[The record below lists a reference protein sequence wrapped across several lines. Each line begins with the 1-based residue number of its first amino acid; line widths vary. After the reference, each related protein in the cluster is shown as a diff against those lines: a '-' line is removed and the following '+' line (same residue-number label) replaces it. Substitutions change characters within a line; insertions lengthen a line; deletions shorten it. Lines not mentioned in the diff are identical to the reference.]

1 MDHRRVVS
9 FAVRSSFVR
18 FAEPTPKMIL
28 LSAQRLSRQ
37 FDTDPIFHDVT
48 FDVRSG
54 ERIGLVGP
62 NGTGKTTLM
71 RIIAGLDHA
80 DVGDLNRHN
89 SAEIALLE
97 QRAEFSADR
106 TLIDEAKSGLSHLY
120 EMQANAADVAD
131 RIADERDPA
140 QQERLSQQY
149 DHLQE
154 ELHRL
159 GGYNIDHRVDEVLT
173 GLGFAPDQYD
183 RPLQHFSGGEQS
195 RALLARMLLQ
205 NPSLMLLDEPTNHLD
220 IAATEWLES
229 FLSRCD
235 QAMIIVSHDR
245 YFLDRVT
252 QRTLELHG
260 GRLSDY
266 PGNFTAYWKLRE
278 ERNKV
283 LQRGHEKQSEEIART
298 ENFIRRNKSGQKHAQ
313 AADRE
318 KKLER
323 MQNDRIEL
331 QKSFGEVSMDFGEAT
346 RTGDWVIDAAE
357 VSKGFDSPLF
367 SDFTLRIEREDR
379 VGILGPNG
387 SGKTTLLR
395 TLLGELSPDSGTV
408 RHGTGVKIGYFDQQL
423 ESVDQNVDAI
433 EAIRPP
439 DAPDVKPAQLRKL
452 LARFGV
458 RGDLALQKVGH
469 MSGGEKCKVALAKVA
484 AQNVNLLV
492 LDEPTNHLD
501 LWARDSLEEALAR
514 FEGTLL
520 FVSHDRYFL
529 DRVARVVIVLE
540 PERWRHFEGNYSAF
554 VAFMQNRER
563 EIKLSQPT
571 VSESRTAK
579 RSTAGGEKSGRQN
592 TRKFPYRKAEDLEQ
606 EIADS
611 EERIVEL
618 EASLADPEVH
628 RDGRRMAEITAEY
641 DKAKLKL
648 ESLYAHW
655 EEAVEL
661 N

>member
-195 RALLARMLLQ
+195 RA
-205 NPSLMLLDEPTNHLD
+205 
-220 IAATEWLES
+220 
-229 FLSRCD
+229 
-235 QAMIIVSHDR
+235 
-245 YFLDRVT
+245 
-252 QRTLELHG
+252 
-260 GRLSDY
+260 
-266 PGNFTAYWKLRE
+266 
-278 ERNKV
+278 
-283 LQRGHEKQSEEIART
+283 
-298 ENFIRRNKSGQKHAQ
+298 
-313 AADRE
+313 
-318 KKLER
+318 
-323 MQNDRIEL
+323 
-331 QKSFGEVSMDFGEAT
+331 
-346 RTGDWVIDAAE
+346 
-357 VSKGFDSPLF
+357 
-367 SDFTLRIEREDR
+367 
-379 VGILGPNG
+379 
-387 SGKTTLLR
+387 
-395 TLLGELSPDSGTV
+395 
-408 RHGTGVKIGYFDQQL
+408 
-423 ESVDQNVDAI
+423 
-433 EAIRPP
+433 
-439 DAPDVKPAQLRKL
+439 
-452 LARFGV
+452 
-458 RGDLALQKVGH
+458 
-469 MSGGEKCKVALAKVA
+469 
-484 AQNVNLLV
+484 
-492 LDEPTNHLD
+492 
-501 LWARDSLEEALAR
+501 
-514 FEGTLL
+514 
-520 FVSHDRYFL
+520 
-529 DRVARVVIVLE
+529 
-540 PERWRHFEGNYSAF
+540 
-554 VAFMQNRER
+554 
-563 EIKLSQPT
+563 
-571 VSESRTAK
+571 
-579 RSTAGGEKSGRQN
+579 
-592 TRKFPYRKAEDLEQ
+592 
-606 EIADS
+606 
-611 EERIVEL
+611 
-618 EASLADPEVH
+618 
-628 RDGRRMAEITAEY
+628 
-641 DKAKLKL
+641 
-648 ESLYAHW
+648 
-655 EEAVEL
+655 
-661 N
+661 

>member
-1 MDHRRVVS
+1 
-9 FAVRSSFVR
+9 
-18 FAEPTPKMIL
+18 MIL

-37 FDTDPIFHDVT
+37 FDTEPIFHDVT

-80 DVGDLNRHN
+80 DVGDLNRHT
-89 SAEIALLE
+89 SAEIVLLE
-97 QRAEFSADR
+97 QRPDFSADR
-106 TLIDEAKSGLSHLY
+106 TLIDEAKAGLSHLY
-120 EMQANAADVAD
+120 ELQANAADVAA

-140 QQERLSQQY
+140 EQKQLSQQY

-154 ELHRL
+154 ELHRH

-173 GLGFAPDQYD
+173 GLGFSPDQYD
-183 RPLQHFSGGEQS
+183 RPLQQFSGGEQS
-195 RALLARMLLQ
+195 RALLARMLLR

-283 LQRGHEKQSEEIART
+283 LQRGREKQNEEIART
-298 ENFIRRNKSGQKHAQ
+298 EDFIRRNKSGQKHAQ

-323 MQNDRIEL
+323 MQNDRVEL

-346 RTGDWVIDAAE
+346 RTGDWVIDAVE
-357 VSKGFDSPLF
+357 VSKMFDTALF
-367 SDFTLRIEREDR
+367 SDFTFRVNREDR

-395 TLLGELSPDSGTV
+395 TLLGEISPDSGTV

-484 AQNVNLLV
+484 AENVNLLV

-501 LWARDSLEEALAR
+501 LWARNSLEEALAR

-529 DRVARVVIVLE
+529 DRVARVVIVLG

-563 EIKLSQPT
+563 ELKLSQPT
-571 VSESRTAK
+571 VAESRTAK
-579 RSTAGGEKSGRQN
+579 RSTATGEKSGREKMR
-592 TRKFPYRKAEDLEQ
+592 TFPYRKVEDLEQ
-606 EIADS
+606 DVAES
-611 EERIVEL
+611 EERIAEL
-618 EASLADPEVH
+618 EASLADPAVH
-628 RDGRRMAEITAEY
+628 RDGQRMAEITAEY
-641 DKAKLKL
+641 DKEKSKL
-648 ESLYAHW
+648 ETLYANW